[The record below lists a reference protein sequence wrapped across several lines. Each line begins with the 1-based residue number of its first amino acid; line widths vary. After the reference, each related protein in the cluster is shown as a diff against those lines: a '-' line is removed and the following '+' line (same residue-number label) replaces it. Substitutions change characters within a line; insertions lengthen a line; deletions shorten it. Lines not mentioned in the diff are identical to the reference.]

1 MCLKHIWTI
10 HVGVVKYM
18 GFKGGEVKG
27 QKNILLN
34 KCLLDLIMLSKE
46 KILQTVNELPEQFSI
61 EDLFERIILLQK
73 IELGLEQSKSGR
85 VLSTGQARERL
96 KKWLLK

>member
-1 MCLKHIWTI
+1 
-10 HVGVVKYM
+10 
-18 GFKGGEVKG
+18 
-27 QKNILLN
+27 
-34 KCLLDLIMLSKE
+34 MLSKE

>member
-1 MCLKHIWTI
+1 
-10 HVGVVKYM
+10 M